1 MSHLNDAPA
10 VWFTLRVLQ
19 QKRSIST
26 CPLPA
31 SAFTNVF
38 RIRTTAV
45 NVRGTGCL
53 FFQVSM
59 FGNDIGFL
67 TVYQYTFN
75 PEFGAFTRKVVYR
88 EGGYS
93 IRDIEDTLSFWRER
107 ALPVDLELGQ
117 DVFVSARALTLRALL
132 GIMRPDM
139 HLLVLVH
146 VRVSMARRTACC
158 AQKLRTGKTS
168 VCLMLTV

>member
-1 MSHLNDAPA
+1 MNPA
-10 VWFTLRVLQ
+10 ICFTLRVFQ
-19 QKRSIST
+19 HKRSIST
-26 CPLPA
+26 CTSHLA
-31 SAFTNVF
+31 SAFTSNVF
-38 RIRTTAV
+38 RIRTPTV

-59 FGNDIGFL
+59 YGNNIGFL

-117 DVFVSARALTLRALL
+117 DVFVSARALTLSALSCL
-132 GIMRPDM
+132 IRP
-139 HLLVLVH
+139 
-146 VRVSMARRTACC
+146 
-158 AQKLRTGKTS
+158 
-168 VCLMLTV
+168 